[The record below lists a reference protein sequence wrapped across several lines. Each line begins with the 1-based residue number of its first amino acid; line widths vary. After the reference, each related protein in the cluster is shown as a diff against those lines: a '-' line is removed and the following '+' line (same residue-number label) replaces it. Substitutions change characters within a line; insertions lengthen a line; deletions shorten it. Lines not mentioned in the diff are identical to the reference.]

1 MLRANLNL
9 ATATNSDGE
18 TALRVLA
25 RNPSAFTRESQL
37 GKLLRGHINIPCEF
51 VTWKFLNLAR

>member
-1 MLRANLNL
+1 MLKAKPNL
-9 ATATNSDGE
+9 ATARNSDRE
-18 TALRVLA
+18 TALHLLA

-51 VTWKFLNLAR
+51 VTLKLLNLAR